1 MILDGGILLGFFE
14 EFKPECQRIVISCAY
29 ELRHPSE
36 NSEIFRLVLC
46 HGFAEQTKSMGG
58 GGIKMSGEQKGD
70 FLERRKFQSE
80 TDIVIRGSSQVLL
93 KTVLLHDTI

>member
-46 HGFAEQTKSMGG
+46 HGFAEQTKSIGGG
-58 GGIKMSGEQKGD
+58 GGITGEQKGD

>member
-1 MILDGGILLGFFE
+1 MGLQSRR
-14 EFKPECQRIVISCAY
+14 KAW
-29 ELRHPSE
+29 
-36 NSEIFRLVLC
+36 
-46 HGFAEQTKSMGG
+46 GG
-58 GGIKMSGEQKGD
+58 GGITGEQKGD

>member
-46 HGFAEQTKSMGG
+46 HGFVEQTKSMGG
-58 GGIKMSGEQKGD
+58 GGITGEQKGD
-70 FLERRKFQSE
+70 FLERKKFQSE

>member
-1 MILDGGILLGFFE
+1 MILDVGILLGFFE

-36 NSEIFRLVLC
+36 DSEIFRLVLC

-58 GGIKMSGEQKGD
+58 GALKCQVS
-70 FLERRKFQSE
+70 RKE
-80 TDIVIRGSSQVLL
+80 TS
-93 KTVLLHDTI
+93 

>member
-14 EFKPECQRIVISCAY
+14 EFKPECQRIVISCAC

-36 NSEIFRLVLC
+36 DSEIFRLVLC

-58 GGIKMSGEQKGD
+58 GGALKCQVS
-70 FLERRKFQSE
+70 RKE
-80 TDIVIRGSSQVLL
+80 TS
-93 KTVLLHDTI
+93 

>member
-1 MILDGGILLGFFE
+1 
-14 EFKPECQRIVISCAY
+14 
-29 ELRHPSE
+29 
-36 NSEIFRLVLC
+36 
-46 HGFAEQTKSMGG
+46 MGLQSRRKAWG

-93 KTVLLHDTI
+93 KTVLLHDTIWKTC

>member
-29 ELRHPSE
+29 HLKIQRYSD
-36 NSEIFRLVLC
+36 LYCV
-46 HGFAEQTKSMGG
+46 MGLQSRRKAWG
-58 GGIKMSGEQKGD
+58 GGITGEQKGD

>member
-58 GGIKMSGEQKGD
+58 GIKMSGEQKGD

>member
-1 MILDGGILLGFFE
+1 MGLQSRR
-14 EFKPECQRIVISCAY
+14 KK
-29 ELRHPSE
+29 HW
-36 NSEIFRLVLC
+36 
-46 HGFAEQTKSMGG
+46 GG

>member
-46 HGFAEQTKSMGG
+46 HGFAEQTTKAWGG
-58 GGIKMSGEQKGD
+58 GALKCQVS
-70 FLERRKFQSE
+70 RKE
-80 TDIVIRGSSQVLL
+80 TS
-93 KTVLLHDTI
+93 